1 MNKNENTDYEDW
13 AEVESLLK
21 DIELLLKHVIW
32 RIREEDSRIIKK
44 RRRCS
49 K

>member
-1 MNKNENTDYEDW
+1 MAIDNEMDGGAWEEI
-13 AEVESLLK
+13 ASLLK

-32 RIREEDSRIIKK
+32 RIREQDGRFAKK
-44 RRRCS
+44 RRQN